1 MNYYISSNKVQDL
14 NTYITNYPG
23 WRLRV
28 NGQRSDIESKD
39 TGQFIKFEVPKGQV
53 VIELKFIPTIF
64 YYSIATSLILAYL
77 TNFFIKKY
85 HLSYNENL
93 L

>member
-1 MNYYISSNKVQDL
+1 MSAGHITMVAAFSYFPLAFLSIRKILL
-14 NTYITNYPG
+14 NPN
-23 WRLRV
+23 RLW
-28 NGQRSDIESKD
+28 I
-39 TGQFIKFEVPKGQV
+39 FIGGVSLAM
-53 VIELKFIPTIF
+53 ILILYPTIF

-85 HLSYNENL
+85 HLGYNENL